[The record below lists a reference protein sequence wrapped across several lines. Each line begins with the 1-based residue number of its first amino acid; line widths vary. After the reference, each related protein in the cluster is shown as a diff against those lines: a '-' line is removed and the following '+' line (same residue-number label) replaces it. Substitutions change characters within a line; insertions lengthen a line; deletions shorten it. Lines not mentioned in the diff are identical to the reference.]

1 MKQKN
6 VITRITISRP
16 KVRNV
21 KKSTKK
27 NPKKNPKN
35 DTKKPAKPKFR
46 YVYKG
51 GQRKIS
57 QKDKNKIDDL
67 GYIPYSWD
75 DVDIFLNSDKII
87 AVGMLK
93 GVKRYLYKKEFCK
106 QQSDKKCDRMI
117 KFGKELNNIKSNIM
131 SLMNKEDSRKKV
143 IATGLWIMLM
153 SSIRVGNTKY
163 LKENGTYG
171 LTTLHKKHVT
181 VKPTY
186 IELDF
191 VGKKS
196 VQNYV
201 KIKLPNKKFYNW
213 FQKLYK
219 KASPYLLSYK
229 GSRVNAQE
237 INDYIK
243 DYYGEEFTA
252 KDFRT
257 WGANI
262 IFLKR
267 VAELR
272 AKDLKELKPKELNKV
287 VKELIEHTADKLNN
301 TPSVLKSNYLCPH
314 ILEKFK
320 CEPQSLVK
328 KIQKSNDIDKLLIQ
342 LL

>member
-16 KVRNV
+16 KE
-21 KKSTKK
+21 KSK
-27 NPKKNPKN
+27 NNN
-35 DTKKPAKPKFR
+35 TTKKPAKPKFR

-57 QKDKNKIDDL
+57 QKDKDKIDKL

-75 DVDIFLNSDKII
+75 DVDIFLNDEKII
-87 AVGMLK
+87 AIGMLK

-117 KFGKELNNIKSNIM
+117 KFGKELKNIKDDIIKI
-131 SLMNKEDSRKKV
+131 MNKTDDSRRKI

-171 LTTLHKKHVT
+171 LTTLQKKHMK
-181 VKPTY
+181 VKPSY

-196 VQNYV
+196 VPNYV
-201 KIKLPNKKFYNW
+201 KIKLPGKKFHNL
-213 FQKLYK
+213 FQKLHK
-219 KASPYLLSYK
+219 NASPYLLSYK
-229 GSRVNAQE
+229 GKRVNAQE

-262 IFLKR
+262 IFLNKI
-267 VAELR
+267 AELN
-272 AKDLKELKPKELNKV
+272 ANELHEMKPKDINKE
-287 VKELIEHTADKLNN
+287 VKAIVEHTAEKLNN

-314 ILEKFK
+314 ILDKLK
-320 CEPQSLVK
+320 CDPHSLIK
-328 KIQKSNDIDKLLIQ
+328 KIQRAKDIDKLLIE